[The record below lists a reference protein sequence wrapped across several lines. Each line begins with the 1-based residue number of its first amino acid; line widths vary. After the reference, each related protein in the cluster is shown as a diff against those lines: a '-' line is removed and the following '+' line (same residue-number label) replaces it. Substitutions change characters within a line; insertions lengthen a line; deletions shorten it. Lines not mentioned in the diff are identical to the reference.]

1 MPTKTVDLAS
11 CSFKLRL
18 IGKIRQNPDDFGCFA
33 FTKCLDRVSY
43 CIRTTRRSAL
53 GIVSER

>member
-1 MPTKTVDLAS
+1 MPTKALDLES

-18 IGKIRQNPDDFGCFA
+18 IGKIQRNPYDVGCFA